1 MNKWD
6 NEKLEQM
13 TQTQNE
19 FTKIK
24 LNYVLLAEKYFEI
37 IEKTYENGDLIPLSF
52 KDVEI
57 TYKGK
62 INEDI
67 TLPEISEE
75 TEEQIKEKEQ
85 ERQVM
90 HIKHFSRSISH
101 QEWFNYLDEEVN
113 NFIENYP
120 EYENIII

>member
-37 IEKTYENGDLIPLSF
+37 IEKTYENGELVPLSF